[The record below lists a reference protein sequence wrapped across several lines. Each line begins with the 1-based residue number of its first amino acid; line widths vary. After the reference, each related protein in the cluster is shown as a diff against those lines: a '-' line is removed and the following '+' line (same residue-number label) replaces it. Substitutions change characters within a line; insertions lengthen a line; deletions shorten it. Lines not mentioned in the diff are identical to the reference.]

1 MEEITVK
8 AFDRL
13 IDEIIKENR
22 DQIAEGLLA
31 NTDDTMQRDN
41 LYAAMM
47 LNCVSVSVKVTTQI
61 ILEILTE
68 SGVIQIDDREAAK
81 ILLKRLSSDLRE

>member
-81 ILLKRLSSDLRE
+81 ILLKHLSSDLME

>member
-1 MEEITVK
+1 MEEITAK

-22 DQIAEGLLA
+22 DQIAEGLIA
-31 NTDDTMQRDN
+31 NTDDSMQRDN

>member
-1 MEEITVK
+1 MEEITAK
-8 AFDRL
+8 AFDWL

-47 LNCVSVSVKVTTQI
+47 LNCVSVSAKVTTQI
-61 ILEILTE
+61 ILEVLKE

-81 ILLKRLSSDLRE
+81 ILLKHLSSDLRE

>member
-31 NTDDTMQRDN
+31 NTDDSMQRDS

-61 ILEILTE
+61 ILELLKE
-68 SGVIQIDDREAAK
+68 SGAIQIDDREAAK
-81 ILLKRLSSDLRE
+81 ILLKHLSSDLRE

>member
-61 ILEILTE
+61 ILEILKE

-81 ILLKRLSSDLRE
+81 ILLKHLSSDLME